1 MKSFALIALRL
12 LILALCLLPVVRPF
26 VDEQSSARTPREVT
40 LLLPADMAANP
51 GLVARAR
58 RETQRRLTR
67 TEQGVRIETRSWGRG
82 ASHPVEDL
90 EELGTLLSNVEGTLV
105 VVPSHG
111 YWGPA
116 AARFAQKVQQTPA
129 FREKRVMLLPRESLG
144 GDAQEPGTQQGS
156 AGYLGLS
163 EVFLPKASFLGEESV
178 ASLEVVGRLAP
189 GASAPVEVLL
199 RAGASL
205 LTARTETLTA
215 DDDGLVH
222 RTLQLPVNFVRTG
235 TQALT
240 ATLSSPLAPAPL
252 STATTVV
259 TVHHGKTTLLH
270 IGVGPDWSL
279 RALRQKLKFWPN
291 LDLLSYYILREAT
304 DDMQV
309 PSSQLSLI
317 EFPSEKLFGSEL
329 PNFHGVVA
337 QNFFFDAYLNPVDKA
352 NLARYV
358 QDGGRML
365 LQYGPLTF
373 QAQDAQ
379 IQALFPCE
387 NQPAFD
393 TQNTFA
399 WREGDAQVTTDVD
412 FASSLRGL
420 SSRATGTGCV
430 PKKDALVLARTVE
443 GNHPVVLAMP
453 LGKGLV
459 LAVLAGDWHL
469 GGLSREAETDFERT
483 ARLARVQATDTFFQ
497 WVVEFLQ
504 RRQDGGL
511 RAPDLQS
518 PRLYED
524 DGLVLLKPRGP
535 LRLDEAFA
543 LTLGGKVRGEAKP
556 VLLPW
561 LELAALRVPT
571 PRGQGPNTSLGA
583 SQAASERSFQEGLPP
598 RFEDVSLRIA
608 SRDDPVTRTFEWP
621 VFPGTT
627 RGNERFANPLLFK
640 AFETLENTPKA
651 GTLTNTAAGV
661 TPRPVPLLEAYPW
674 LLACLLGLLLLERLL
689 VHVGGWRVGR
699 PLPPSPGDSRLP

>member
-1 MKSFALIALRL
+1 MKAFALVALRL
-12 LILALCLLPVVRPF
+12 LILALCVLPVLRPF
-26 VDEQSSARTPREVT
+26 VNARGTGRTPREVT
-40 LLLPADMAANP
+40 LLLPPDVASNASLA
-51 GLVARAR
+51 ARAR
-58 RETQRRLTR
+58 RETQARLSLD
-67 TEQGVRIETRSWGRG
+67 GNSVRIETRGWGRV

-90 EELGTLLSNVEGTLV
+90 EELGSLLANVDGTLV

-116 AARFAQKVQQTPA
+116 ASRFAQKVRETAA
-129 FREKRVMLLPRESLG
+129 FREKRVLLLPREALG
-144 GDAQEPGTQQGS
+144 SEGEATGAPDTRAS
-156 AGYLGLS
+156 FLGLS
-163 EVFLPKASFLGEESV
+163 EIFLPKASFLGEESV
-178 ASLEVVGRLAP
+178 ASLEVVGRLSP
-189 GASAPVEVLL
+189 GESAPVEVIL

-215 DDDGLVH
+215 DDTGLVH
-222 RTLQLPVNFVRTG
+222 RTLQVPVNFVRTG

-240 ATLSSPLAPAPL
+240 ATLSSPLASAPL

-291 LDLLSYYILREAT
+291 LDLLSYYILREAS
-304 DDMQV
+304 DDMSV

-317 EFPSEKLFGSEL
+317 EFPSDKLFGSEL

-337 QNFFFDAYLNPVDKA
+337 QNFFFDAYLNPVDTA

-373 QAQDAQ
+373 QAHDAQ

-387 NQPAFD
+387 NMPEFD
-393 TQNTFA
+393 AQNTYA
-399 WREGDAQVTTDVD
+399 WQEGDARVTTDVD
-412 FASSLRGL
+412 LASSLRGL

-430 PKKDALVLARTVE
+430 PKKQALVLARTVE
-443 GNHPVVLAMP
+443 GQHPVVLAMP

-469 GGLSREAETDFERT
+469 GGLSREADTPFERT
-483 ARLARVQATDTFFQ
+483 QRLARVHATDTFFQ

-518 PRLYED
+518 PRLFED
-524 DGLVLLKPRGP
+524 DRIVLLKARGP

-543 LTLGGKVRGEAKP
+543 LSFDGRVRGEAKP
-556 VLLPW
+556 FLLPW
-561 LELAALRVPT
+561 LELAALRMPESV
-571 PRGQGPNTSLGA
+571 GVG
-583 SQAASERSFQEGLPP
+583 SEGSPVRAFGEAPS
-598 RFEDVSLRIA
+598 RFVNVSLRIA
-608 SRDDPVTRTFEWP
+608 SREDPVTRSFEWP
-621 VFPGTT
+621 LFPGTA
-627 RGNERFANPLLFK
+627 RSRELLANPLLFRG
-640 AFETLENTPKA
+640 FETLAADNGESTKETSA
-651 GTLTNTAAGV
+651 KRTAS
-661 TPRPVPLLEAYPW
+661 RPVPLLEAYPW
-674 LLACLLGLLLLERLL
+674 LLAATLGLLFLERLL
-689 VHVGGWRVGR
+689 VHAAGWRVLNGGR
-699 PLPPSPGDSRLP
+699 QSP